1 MIIIIILKHNINTN
15 THYQL
20 GSTSNSSNPNTN
32 AALIGTLLGLAA
44 PQTVTQAF
52 GGSNSTSSSS
62 SNTNNN
68 LNNFLSNNNNAP
80 LSPPSQ
86 IPQSPSSQLVNA
98 NIATYGGSNPSPAQM
113 HLLNQLAIQL
123 KVEGPVTS
131 RLFVASI
138 DFRVDELKLQEVF
151 GMAGQIS
158 SISLFRDRD
167 GKSRGMA
174 VVEYDTPYEALNAVS
189 MLNRQT
195 LMDRQLSVRFDTKPP
210 ESLLSE
216 PPELNGGGKGLMAPP
231 KLPSGLKSIGSGLS
245 LTSLPPP
252 ILNPSLTQSNHYNGM
267 SNGNGLLSNPPLA
280 LADFNSFSQIGG
292 GLNSFNGGGPNG
304 SSLLGNSPNTSMSAY
319 TTSQHHGY
327 SNGKA
332 NSSSSSSHN
341 TSGSLH
347 VGSGGD
353 IRIVSSSGNGGL
365 SISNRIAGYSNSGGS
380 SGNNNSSSSSSHH
393 HTSSSSSNSRSNSNY
408 STSKSHSSK
417 VFVKNVSV

>member
-1 MIIIIILKHNINTN
+1 ML
-15 THYQL
+15 
-20 GSTSNSSNPNTN
+20 
-32 AALIGTLLGLAA
+32 
-44 PQTVTQAF
+44 
-52 GGSNSTSSSS
+52 
-62 SNTNNN
+62 
-68 LNNFLSNNNNAP
+68 
-80 LSPPSQ
+80 
-86 IPQSPSSQLVNA
+86 
-98 NIATYGGSNPSPAQM
+98 
-113 HLLNQLAIQL
+113 LLNQLAIQL

-151 GMAGQIS
+151 AMAGQIS

-216 PPELNGGGKGLMAPP
+216 PPELLNGSGKGLMAPP

-252 ILNPSLTQSNHYNGM
+252 ILNPSLTQSNHYHSM
-267 SNGNGLLSNPPLA
+267 SNGNSLLSNPPLA
-280 LADFNSFSQIGG
+280 LADFNSYSQIGV
-292 GLNSFNGGGPNG
+292 GLNSFNGGG
-304 SSLLGNSPNTSMSAY
+304 SSILGNSPNTSMSSY

-327 SNGKA
+327 TNGKA
-332 NSSSSSSHN
+332 SSSSSSSSGTHN

-347 VGSGGD
+347 VGGGGD

-380 SGNNNSSSSSSHH
+380 SSSSSNNNNNSSSSSGSSSSHH
-393 HTSSSSSNSRSNSNY
+393 HSSSSSSSNSRSSSNY

>member
-1 MIIIIILKHNINTN
+1 M
-15 THYQL
+15 TH
-20 GSTSNSSNPNTN
+20 
-32 AALIGTLLGLAA
+32 
-44 PQTVTQAF
+44 AF

-62 SNTNNN
+62 NTNNN
-68 LNNFLSNNNNAP
+68 LNSFLNNNAP

-86 IPQSPSSQLVNA
+86 IPQSPSSQLINA

-252 ILNPSLTQSNHYNGM
+252 MLNPSLTQSNHYNSM

-292 GLNSFNGGGPNG
+292 GLNSFNGGGGPNG
-304 SSLLGNSPNTSMSAY
+304 SSILGNSPNTSISAY
-319 TTSQHHGY
+319 TTAQHHGY

-332 NSSSSSSHN
+332 NSSTQN

-380 SGNNNSSSSSSHH
+380 SSTNSSSSSSSHH
-393 HTSSSSSNSRSNSNY
+393 HSSSSSSNSRSSSNY